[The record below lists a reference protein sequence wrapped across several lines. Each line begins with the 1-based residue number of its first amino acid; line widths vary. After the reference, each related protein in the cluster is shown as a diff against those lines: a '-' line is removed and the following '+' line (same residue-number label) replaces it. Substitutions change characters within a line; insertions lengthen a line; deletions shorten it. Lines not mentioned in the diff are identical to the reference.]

1 MKNFSVKKKI
11 TLSILFTGLF
21 IGSVVSASVFLYLRE
36 ALISNQINLLSQVVI
51 EQNHE
56 TEQTLANNLL
66 FTKMLATR
74 TKVQEY
80 LEFQTE
86 SRRIE
91 LDEIL
96 KEYHKE
102 DANFLAIY
110 LLDEKGT
117 ALISTDSS
125 FVNKDYSFRD
135 YFKNAKT
142 GKITATALWGVTS
155 KQFGYYF
162 SQPIYNQQ
170 GKFIGAMVIKTTGED
185 LTKQVLESEL
195 SKQNDIMLVDRYGII
210 LSTNKQGRF
219 LKSLGALTEQEQEE
233 IKSSK
238 RFGDNA
244 IDPLQYNEIQ
254 EAVRNYADYRIIS
267 IYDQEDSDQEY
278 FFIYRL
284 AGEDLF
290 LVVEAGLEN
299 LLVMFS
305 FTLWM
310 VTGLIA
316 VMVLLMSIMVYW
328 LLFKFLKPLYLLREA
343 ANQIGQGD
351 FSYKIKTVNDDEF
364 GDLAKSFNLMNG
376 QLKDLYSG
384 MDKKIKDRTKDLNE
398 KNKNLDKQ
406 QEAVLNILED
416 VAVEK
421 KKAESLADDLE
432 KFRLAVD
439 NSSEQIV
446 ITDKEGLVLY
456 GNKAMQTIT
465 GYSTKEVLGTKAGKL
480 WRLPMPKQYYENFW
494 DTIKNKKQP
503 FIGVIQN
510 KRKNG
515 EEYDAAISVYPIMN
529 SDNEIVYFVA
539 IERDVTKEKQVDR
552 AKTEFV
558 SLASHQLRTPLSTV
572 NWYVEMLLS
581 GDAGEL
587 NEEQKKYLA
596 EVYQGNQRMV
606 DLVNS
611 LLNVSRIE
619 LGKLAIKPEFLNI
632 AELAQSAVAEQQP
645 QIMQKEHK
653 LITNFVKD
661 APKLMAD
668 PKLLRMVFQNLL
680 SNAIKY
686 TPPKGRIEMK
696 VEYKTKQKAFVIT
709 VADNGIGIPTEQCNR
724 IFTKMFRADNVKEAD
739 TEGTGLGLY
748 IIKSIIEGSGGSITF
763 QSVENEGTKFTA
775 TLPLEGMKEVKGD
788 KSLI

>member
-1 MKNFSVKKKI
+1 
-11 TLSILFTGLF
+11 
-21 IGSVVSASVFLYLRE
+21 
-36 ALISNQINLLSQVVI
+36 
-51 EQNHE
+51 
-56 TEQTLANNLL
+56 
-66 FTKMLATR
+66 
-74 TKVQEY
+74 
-80 LEFQTE
+80 
-86 SRRIE
+86 
-91 LDEIL
+91 
-96 KEYHKE
+96 
-102 DANFLAIY
+102 
-110 LLDEKGT
+110 
-117 ALISTDSS
+117 
-125 FVNKDYSFRD
+125 
-135 YFKNAKT
+135 
-142 GKITATALWGVTS
+142 
-155 KQFGYYF
+155 
-162 SQPIYNQQ
+162 
-170 GKFIGAMVIKTTGED
+170 
-185 LTKQVLESEL
+185 
-195 SKQNDIMLVDRYGII
+195 
-210 LSTNKQGRF
+210 
-219 LKSLGALTEQEQEE
+219 
-233 IKSSK
+233 
-238 RFGDNA
+238 
-244 IDPLQYNEIQ
+244 
-254 EAVRNYADYRIIS
+254 
-267 IYDQEDSDQEY
+267 
-278 FFIYRL
+278 
-284 AGEDLF
+284 
-290 LVVEAGLEN
+290 
-299 LLVMFS
+299 
-305 FTLWM
+305 
-310 VTGLIA
+310 
-316 VMVLLMSIMVYW
+316 
-328 LLFKFLKPLYLLREA
+328 
-343 ANQIGQGD
+343 
-351 FSYKIKTVNDDEF
+351 
-364 GDLAKSFNLMNG
+364 
-376 QLKDLYSG
+376 
-384 MDKKIKDRTKDLNE
+384 
-398 KNKNLDKQ
+398 
-406 QEAVLNILED
+406 LNILED

-596 EVYQGNQRMV
+596 EVYQGSQRMV